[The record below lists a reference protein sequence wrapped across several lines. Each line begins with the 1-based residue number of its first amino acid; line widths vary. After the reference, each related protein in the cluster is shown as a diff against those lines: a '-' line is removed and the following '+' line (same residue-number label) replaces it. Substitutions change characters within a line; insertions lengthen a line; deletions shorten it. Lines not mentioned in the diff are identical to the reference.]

1 MGRHRAAAE
10 GVVPLQVSV
19 GVGELRRVVA
29 VGRGRPAAVEG
40 RDPLGVVVVG
50 ARRRGEEVEGRVRRE
65 GEGEGRGRRL
75 AGVEARDPLGVVVG
89 VEHRQEGEAVGRG
102 PLGEVVAEE
111 RQRRRVE
118 AL

>member
-1 MGRHRAAAE
+1 MRRRASEEGVVRHRAAAE

-29 VGRGRPAAVEG
+29 VGRGRPAAVEA
-40 RDPLGVVVVG
+40 RDPLGVVVV
-50 ARRRGEEVEGRVRRE
+50 VGR
-65 GEGEGRGRRL
+65 
-75 AGVEARDPLGVVVG
+75 
-89 VEHRQEGEAVGRG
+89 RQEGEVVGRV